1 MLDQILIGALGR
13 SETLR
18 SLVEGELQR
27 LSEEGF
33 LSAADV
39 AELRDAHAQRLREL
53 AAGAGG
59 QASQAL
65 RGLGSS
71 LRAALDL
78 PSRAEVLALTE
89 ELRLARA
96 RAAEGPSP

>member
-1 MLDQILIGALGR
+1 MLERILIGALAR

-39 AELRDAHAQRLREL
+39 EELKVEHGKRLQEL
-53 AAGAGG
+53 ASSAGGHATQAISGLGAG
-59 QASQAL
+59 
-65 RGLGSS
+65 

-78 PSRAEVLALTE
+78 PSRAEIQALTE
-89 ELRLARA
+89 ELRLARE
-96 RAAEGPSP
+96 RTQEGSDS